1 MNDQWQDNL
10 RNRMER
16 HEETAPEGLWEEI
29 DQLITAGGMDGKVS
43 RSHTLRMWGRRVGAT
58 AAVAAVAIVLLF
70 IVRNSSIENQSD
82 EVFTGDSTPIS
93 PQIEQPIEEN
103 VIADN
108 KDTESTFS
116 PGSRPAPKQHQFL
129 QEPELLVAG
138 NRNEEIT
145 GIERESEKIAVVV
158 DEEDPD
164 AVNPNKNAV
173 NPEEQGAI
181 ANDPDPETGRNDLF
195 PDSGHPALDTGNGH
209 DRLLAMN
216 GRRDHQ
222 NQTKWQTGLSMSNAP
237 SGSSETY
244 SGYGTFA
251 VTETVEEQYHF
262 LANDTREQAY
272 TDVKHHQPI
281 TFGLTLRYNLNE
293 RWSVASGLTY
303 SQLTSEL
310 HSGSGNYYY
319 DDRQTL
325 HYIGLPL
332 NIAYTFW
339 QSPKIS
345 AYLSSGGL
353 VEKNVAGRLTSNYY
367 LDDQLEITTR
377 ENISTDQLQWSV
389 NTAIG
394 LGYQISNNI
403 GLYAEP
409 GISYYFKNSSEL
421 ETIYKDNPLHFNLR
435 LGLRFTLGD

>member
-16 HEETAPEGLWEEI
+16 HEETAPEGLWEGI
-29 DQLITAGGMDGKVS
+29 DQLITAGGLDGRVS
-43 RSHTLRMWGRRVGAT
+43 RAHTLRVWGRRVGAT
-58 AAVAAVAIVLLF
+58 AAVAAVAIVLLL
-70 IVRNSSIENQSD
+70 IVRNSSMENQSD

-93 PQIEQPIEEN
+93 PQIEQPMEEI

-108 KDTESTFS
+108 KDTESTLS
-116 PGSRPAPKQHQFL
+116 PGSRPASKQQQFL
-129 QEPELLVAG
+129 QEPEVLLAG

-145 GIERESEKIAVVV
+145 GIGRESEDIAVVAK
-158 DEEDPD
+158 EEDHD
-164 AVNPNKNAV
+164 AVNPAKNAI

-181 ANDPDPETGRNDLF
+181 ANGY
-195 PDSGHPALDTGNGH
+195 

-216 GRRDHQ
+216 GRSDHH
-222 NQTKWQTGLSMSNAP
+222 NQPKWQTGLSMSNAP
-237 SGSSETY
+237 SGSSETH

-262 LANDTREQAY
+262 LANDTREQVY
-272 TDVKHHQPI
+272 TDVNHHQPI
-281 TFGLTLRYNLNE
+281 TFGLNLRYNLSE

-303 SQLTSEL
+303 SQLSSEL

-339 QSPKIS
+339 QSPKLS

-394 LGYQISNNI
+394 LGYRISNNI

-409 GISYYFKNSSEL
+409 GISYYFKNNSEL
-421 ETIYKDNPLHFNLR
+421 ETIYKENPLHFNLR
-435 LGLRFTLGD
+435 LGLRFTLGE

>member
-16 HEETAPEGLWEEI
+16 HEEPAPEGLWEEI
-29 DQLITAGGMDGKVS
+29 DQLITAGAMDGRVS
-43 RSHTLRMWGRRVGAT
+43 RNHTIRLWGKRIGAT
-58 AAVAAVAIVLLF
+58 AAVAAAAIVLLF
-70 IVRNSSIENQSD
+70 IVRNSSIENQTD
-82 EVFTGDSTPIS
+82 EVFTGNVTPTK
-93 PQIEQPIEEN
+93 PQQEQPIEEIP
-103 VIADN
+103 IADN
-108 KDTESTFS
+108 KEAPSTFS
-116 PGSRPAPKQHQFL
+116 PDTEPASKQPQFL
-129 QEPELLVAG
+129 QETEVLLAG

-145 GIERESEKIAVVV
+145 GIGRESEIVAVRV
-158 DEEDPD
+158 DESDHLAD
-164 AVNPNKNAV
+164 H
-173 NPEEQGAI
+173 PEEQEAI

-339 QSPKIS
+339 QSPKLS
-345 AYLSSGGL
+345 AYLTSGGL

-367 LDDQLEITTR
+367 IDDQLEITTR

-394 LGYQISNNI
+394 LGYRISNNI

-409 GISYYFKNSSEL
+409 GISYYFKNNSEL

>member
-293 RWSVASGLTY
+293 RWSVSSGLTY
-303 SQLTSEL
+303 SQLSSEL

-394 LGYQISNNI
+394 LGYRISNNI

-409 GISYYFKNSSEL
+409 GISYYFKNNSEL

>member
-1 MNDQWQDNL
+1 
-10 RNRMER
+10 
-16 HEETAPEGLWEEI
+16 
-29 DQLITAGGMDGKVS
+29 
-43 RSHTLRMWGRRVGAT
+43 
-58 AAVAAVAIVLLF
+58 
-70 IVRNSSIENQSD
+70 
-82 EVFTGDSTPIS
+82 
-93 PQIEQPIEEN
+93 
-103 VIADN
+103 
-108 KDTESTFS
+108 
-116 PGSRPAPKQHQFL
+116 
-129 QEPELLVAG
+129 
-138 NRNEEIT
+138 
-145 GIERESEKIAVVV
+145 
-158 DEEDPD
+158 
-164 AVNPNKNAV
+164 
-173 NPEEQGAI
+173 
-181 ANDPDPETGRNDLF
+181 
-195 PDSGHPALDTGNGH
+195 
-209 DRLLAMN
+209 
-216 GRRDHQ
+216 
-222 NQTKWQTGLSMSNAP
+222 TKWQAGLSLSNAP

-303 SQLTSEL
+303 SQLSSEL

-339 QSPKIS
+339 QSPKLS
-345 AYLSSGGL
+345 AYLTSGGL

-394 LGYQISNNI
+394 LGYRISNNI

-421 ETIYKDNPLHFNLR
+421 ETIYKENPLHFNLR
-435 LGLRFTLGD
+435 LGLRFTLGE

>member
-29 DQLITAGGMDGKVS
+29 DQLITAGGMDGRVS
-43 RSHTLRMWGRRVGAT
+43 RSHTLRVWGRRAGAA

-173 NPEEQGAI
+173 NPEEQRAI

-222 NQTKWQTGLSMSNAP
+222 NQTKWQTSLSMSNAP

-262 LANDTREQAY
+262 LANDTREQVY
-272 TDVKHHQPI
+272 TDVNHHQPI

-293 RWSVASGLTY
+293 RWSVSSGLTY
-303 SQLTSEL
+303 SQLSSEL

-367 LDDQLEITTR
+367 LDDQLEITSR

-409 GISYYFKNSSEL
+409 GISYYFKNNSEL
-421 ETIYKDNPLHFNLR
+421 ETIYKENPLHFNLR

>member
-16 HEETAPEGLWEEI
+16 HEETAPEGLWEGI
-29 DQLITAGGMDGKVS
+29 DQLITAGVLDGRVS
-43 RSHTLRMWGRRVGAT
+43 RAHTLRVWGRRVGAT
-58 AAVAAVAIVLLF
+58 AAVVAVAIVLLL
-70 IVRNSSIENQSD
+70 IVRNSSMENQSD

-93 PQIEQPIEEN
+93 PQIEQPMEEI

-108 KDTESTFS
+108 KDTESTLS
-116 PGSRPAPKQHQFL
+116 PGSRPASKQQQFL
-129 QEPELLVAG
+129 QEPEVLLAG

-145 GIERESEKIAVVV
+145 GIGRESEDIAVVAK
-158 DEEDPD
+158 EEDHD
-164 AVNPNKNAV
+164 AVNPAKNAI

-181 ANDPDPETGRNDLF
+181 ANGY
-195 PDSGHPALDTGNGH
+195 

-216 GRRDHQ
+216 GRSDHH
-222 NQTKWQTGLSMSNAP
+222 NQPKWQTGLSMSNAP
-237 SGSSETY
+237 SGSSETH

-262 LANDTREQAY
+262 LANDTREQVY
-272 TDVKHHQPI
+272 TDVNHHQPI
-281 TFGLTLRYNLNE
+281 TFGLTLRYNLSE
-293 RWSVASGLTY
+293 RWSVSSGLTY
-303 SQLTSEL
+303 SQLSSEL

-332 NIAYTFW
+332 NVAYTFW
-339 QSPKIS
+339 QNQKIS
-345 AYLSSGGL
+345 AYLSTGGL
-353 VEKNVAGRLTSNYY
+353 VEKNVAGRLTSKYY
-367 LDDQLEITTR
+367 IDNQLETTTR
-377 ENISTDQLQWSV
+377 EKISTDQLQWSY
-389 NTAIG
+389 NTTIG
-394 LGYQISNNI
+394 LGYRISNHI

-409 GISYYFKNSSEL
+409 GISWYFKNSSEL
-421 ETIYKDNPLHFNLR
+421 ETIYKENPLQFNLR

>member
-10 RNRMER
+10 RNRMGR

-29 DQLITAGGMDGKVS
+29 DQLITAGGMDGRVS
-43 RSHTLRMWGRRVGAT
+43 RSHTLRVWGRRAGAA

-70 IVRNSSIENQSD
+70 IVRNSSMEHQSD
-82 EVFTGDSTPIS
+82 EVFTGNVTPTK
-93 PQIEQPIEEN
+93 PQQEQPIEEIPI
-103 VIADN
+103 VDR
-108 KDTESTFS
+108 KDAPSTLT
-116 PGSRPAPKQHQFL
+116 PDSRPASKQPQYL
-129 QEPELLVAG
+129 QEPEVLLAS

-145 GIERESEKIAVVV
+145 GIGRESEIIAVEA
-158 DEEDPD
+158 EEKDPD
-164 AVNPNKNAV
+164 AV

-181 ANDPDPETGRNDLF
+181 ATDPDPETGRNDLF
-195 PDSGHPALDTGNGH
+195 PDSSHPALDTGNGH
-209 DRLLAMN
+209 DRL
-216 GRRDHQ
+216 
-222 NQTKWQTGLSMSNAP
+222 WQTSLSMSNAP

-339 QSPKIS
+339 QSPKLS
-345 AYLSSGGL
+345 AYLTSGGL

-367 LDDQLEITTR
+367 IDDQLEITTR

-394 LGYQISNNI
+394 LGYRISNNI

-409 GISYYFKNSSEL
+409 GISYYFKNNSEL

>member
-16 HEETAPEGLWEEI
+16 HEEPAPEGLWEGI
-29 DQLITAGGMDGKVS
+29 DQLITAERMVGRISRNHKIWVWGK
-43 RSHTLRMWGRRVGAT
+43 HIGAT
-58 AAVAAVAIVLLF
+58 AAVAAAAIALLF
-70 IVRNSSIENQSD
+70 IVRNGSMENQTD
-82 EVFTGDSTPIS
+82 EPFAGNVTSTK
-93 PQIEQPIEEN
+93 PQQEQPIEEV
-103 VIADN
+103 VIAD
-108 KDTESTFS
+108 KKEVPSTFPPES
-116 PGSRPAPKQHQFL
+116 KPASKQQQLL
-129 QEPELLVAG
+129 QEPKLLLAG
-138 NRNEEIT
+138 NRDEELA
-145 GIERESEKIAVVV
+145 GIESESENIAVRA
-158 DEEDPD
+158 DEKDH
-164 AVNPNKNAV
+164 NAAL
-173 NPEEQGAI
+173 PEEEEAI
-181 ANDPDPETGRNDLF
+181 AYDPDPETGRNDLTRN
-195 PDSGHPALDTGNGH
+195 PGH
-209 DRLLAMN
+209 DQLLAMN
-216 GRRDHQ
+216 GRRNHH
-222 NQTKWQTGLSMSNAP
+222 NQTKWQAGLSLSNAP

-303 SQLTSEL
+303 SQLSSEL

-332 NIAYTFW
+332 NVAYTFW
-339 QSPKIS
+339 QNQKIS
-345 AYLSSGGL
+345 AYLSTGGL
-353 VEKNVAGRLTSNYY
+353 VEKNVAGRLTSKYY
-367 LDDQLEITTR
+367 IDNQLETTTR
-377 ENISTDQLQWSV
+377 EKISTDQLQWSY
-389 NTAIG
+389 NTTIG
-394 LGYQISNNI
+394 LGYRISNHI

-409 GISYYFKNSSEL
+409 GISWYFKNSSEL
-421 ETIYKDNPLHFNLR
+421 ETIYKENPLQFNLR

>member
-1 MNDQWQDNL
+1 
-10 RNRMER
+10 MER
-16 HEETAPEGLWEEI
+16 HEETAPEGLWEGI

-303 SQLTSEL
+303 SQLSSEL

-339 QSPKIS
+339 QSPKLS
-345 AYLSSGGL
+345 AYLTSGGL

-367 LDDQLEITTR
+367 IDDQLEITTR

-394 LGYQISNNI
+394 LGYRISNNI

-409 GISYYFKNSSEL
+409 GISYYFKNNSEL

>member
-29 DQLITAGGMDGKVS
+29 DQLITAGGLDGRIS
-43 RSHTLRMWGRRVGAT
+43 RAHTLRVWGRRIAAT

-70 IVRNSSIENQSD
+70 IVRNSSMENQSD
-82 EVFTGDSTPIS
+82 EVFTGNSTPIS
-93 PQIEQPIEEN
+93 PQIEQPIEEIS
-103 VIADN
+103 IADN
-108 KDTESTFS
+108 KETPSTFT
-116 PGSRPAPKQHQFL
+116 PGSRPASKQQQFL
-129 QEPELLVAG
+129 QEPEVLLAG
-138 NRNEEIT
+138 NRNEEVT
-145 GIERESEKIAVVV
+145 SLGSESENSTVVA
-158 DEEDPD
+158 DEKDHD
-164 AVNPNKNAV
+164 AVNPDKNAI

-181 ANDPDPETGRNDLF
+181 ATDPDPETGRNDLIR
-195 PDSGHPALDTGNGH
+195 DSGRPALDTGNGH

-216 GRRDHQ
+216 SRSDHH

-237 SGSSETY
+237 SGSSETH

-262 LANDTREQAY
+262 LANDTREQVY
-272 TDVKHHQPI
+272 TDVNHHQPI
-281 TFGLTLRYNLNE
+281 TFGLTLRYNLSE

-303 SQLTSEL
+303 SQLSSEL

-325 HYIGLPL
+325 HYIGVPL

-339 QSPKIS
+339 QSPKLS

-367 LDDQLEITTR
+367 IDDQLEITTR
-377 ENISTDQLQWSV
+377 ENISTDHLQWSV

-394 LGYQISNNI
+394 LGYRISNNI

-435 LGLRFTLGD
+435 LGLRFTLGE

>member
-29 DQLITAGGMDGKVS
+29 DQLITAGGMDGRVS
-43 RSHTLRMWGRRVGAT
+43 RNHLLRVWGRRVGAA
-58 AAVAAVAIVLLF
+58 AAVAAVAFVLLF
-70 IVRNSSIENQSD
+70 IVRNSSMEKQSD
-82 EVFTGDSTPIS
+82 EVFTGNVNPTK
-93 PQIEQPIEEN
+93 PQQEQPIEEIP
-103 VIADN
+103 IADN
-108 KDTESTFS
+108 KEAPSTLTPDS
-116 PGSRPAPKQHQFL
+116 KPASKQPQFL
-129 QEPELLVAG
+129 QETEVILAS

-145 GIERESEKIAVVV
+145 GIGRESEIVAVVT
-158 DEEDPD
+158 EAEDPIAD
-164 AVNPNKNAV
+164 D
-173 NPEEQGAI
+173 PEEEEEI
-181 ANDPDPETGRNDLF
+181 A
-195 PDSGHPALDTGNGH
+195 NGH
-209 DRLLAMN
+209 DQLLAMN
-216 GRRDHQ
+216 SHRDQQ
-222 NQTKWQTGLSMSNAP
+222 NQTRWQTSLSMSNAP

-303 SQLTSEL
+303 SQLSSEL

-332 NIAYTFW
+332 NVAYTFW
-339 QSPKIS
+339 QNQKIS
-345 AYLSSGGL
+345 AYLSTGGL
-353 VEKNVAGRLTSNYY
+353 VEKNVAGRLTSKYY
-367 LDDQLEITTR
+367 IDNQLETTTR
-377 ENISTDQLQWSV
+377 EKISTDQLQWSY
-389 NTAIG
+389 NTTIG
-394 LGYQISNNI
+394 LGYRISNHI

-409 GISYYFKNSSEL
+409 GISWYFKNSSEL
-421 ETIYKDNPLHFNLR
+421 ETIYKENPLQFNLR

>member
-70 IVRNSSIENQSD
+70 IVRNSSMENQSD

-339 QSPKIS
+339 QSPKLS
-345 AYLSSGGL
+345 AYLTSGGL

-367 LDDQLEITTR
+367 IDDQLEITTR

-394 LGYQISNNI
+394 LGYRISNNI

-409 GISYYFKNSSEL
+409 GISYYFKNNSEL